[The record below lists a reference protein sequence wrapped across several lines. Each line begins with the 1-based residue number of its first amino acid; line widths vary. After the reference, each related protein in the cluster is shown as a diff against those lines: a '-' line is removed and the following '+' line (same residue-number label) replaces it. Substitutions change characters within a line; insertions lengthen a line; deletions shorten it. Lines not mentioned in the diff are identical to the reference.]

1 MQKTERKKKVKDY
14 YEILQVSENAELEV
28 IQAAYRGLSKKYH
41 PDGENPDEERMKEIN
56 EAWEVLGDP
65 QKKAAYDASRQS
77 NRSSG
82 AGAKAGA
89 TAGTTTRGYSGGS
102 DNKPNPPIP
111 RVQPEYLKFLDVKTG
126 EGSFEIWNTGGELK
140 PSHKPRLTLTVS
152 WIEILNSDEI
162 TRAFQSSKGW
172 PIKVKIRVA
181 ADNLEPGEE
190 YTGSIVVDLGGPQTA
205 EVKVLFRVAAL
216 AKPRLWVTPTSS
228 GLERVRVG
236 EIKWRD
242 FQIENYGGPAK
253 NPLRVTPL
261 ESWIQVIPKGSGLP
275 LEVEVKVDTSSL
287 AGAQNYEGEILI
299 KLDDEEERVIITL
312 ETESTWVF
320 SRWSWTASRSRQ
332 LRLVAIGILWMPILT
347 ILSATKLID
356 PSGVPVFL
364 FLTLIL
370 VPIGIYGLVATD
382 FLKEIE
388 IAPPEAKL
396 ANGIS
401 IVAGGTLAIIGL
413 LESLLLLVAIIILCF
428 LVLGLA
434 SSSND

>member
-1 MQKTERKKKVKDY
+1 MKNY
-14 YEILQVSENAELEV
+14 YEILQVSKNAEPEV

-41 PDGENPDEERMKEIN
+41 PDGDEPDEERMKEIN
-56 EAWEVLGDP
+56 EAYEVLGDS
-65 QKKAAYDASRQS
+65 QKRAAYDASRQS
-77 NRSSG
+77 NRSAR

-89 TAGTTTRGYSGGS
+89 TAGTTTGGYSGGS

-111 RVQPEYLKFLDVKTG
+111 KVQPEHLKFLDVKTG

-152 WIEILNSDEI
+152 WIEILNTDEI
-162 TRAFQSSKGW
+162 TRAFQSPKGW

-205 EVKVLFRVAAL
+205 EVKVFFRVAAL
-216 AKPRLWVTPTSS
+216 AKPRLGVTPTLI
-228 GLERVRVG
+228 GFGRVRVG

-242 FQIENYGGPAK
+242 FRIENYGGPAK

-261 ESWIQVIPKGSGLP
+261 ESWIQVTPKGSGLP
-275 LEVEVKVDTSSL
+275 LEVEVKIDTSSL

-299 KLDDEEERVIITL
+299 KLDDEEKKVRITL

-320 SRWSWTASRSRQ
+320 SQWSWTAPYSRQ
-332 LRLVAIGILWMPILT
+332 LRLAVIGILLMPLLT
-347 ILSATKLID
+347 ILSATKQID

-370 VPIGIYGLVATD
+370 VPVGIYGLVATN

-388 IAPPEAKL
+388 SAPPEAKL
-396 ANGIS
+396 ANGVS
-401 IVAGGTLAIIGL
+401 IVVGGTTAIIGL
-413 LESLLLLVAIIILCF
+413 LEGLLLWIVLIILC
-428 LVLGLA
+428 LLALGLA
-434 SSSND
+434 SSSKD